1 MTAKQTPK
9 QLSKSIL
16 FNNTAPG
23 VAETEMDRLAQR
35 WIEIV
40 LDQIQKL
47 PGAISTKTLDN

>member
-40 LDQIQKL
+40 SIHWSWET
-47 PGAISTKTLDN
+47 GAMPTKTPDN